1 MPLLRLN
8 DDAFERLMVGNFGE
22 HARLADRSVQ
32 DMVNMPDAG
41 RAERVVEKLEVVAGK
56 VTVID

>member
-1 MPLLRLN
+1 MRLN